1 MVASMKIVM
10 ISSVPAFPTTQG
22 NRSRIRAMAEQLV
35 ALDHEFHLVLL
46 PADRKG
52 YDLDAHRA
60 AFDHPDGQRVHL
72 VSNGGRL
79 AHRLFR
85 LRRSLRKA
93 WRKPL
98 RRMGLD
104 IGFYSPLELLWNHR
118 WDDQLRALCA
128 DADAVI
134 VAYAI
139 NSYAL
144 TLCPEDTRRIL
155 DTHDVFADRHRAF
168 REQGMPGK
176 YWISLKPEQELR
188 AFRRA
193 DSVLAI
199 QGEEAEE
206 ISHRLASEEA
216 PDQPDVAVVSHL
228 LDTGNRL
235 TDFRTDDAALFVG
248 SDNPA
253 NLQAVETFISET
265 LPLIRR
271 RRPDFRLHLAGSVCK
286 KVADHPGVARHGFV
300 DDLSEAYLQ
309 APISLNPMLV
319 GTGINIKLLEAMATG
334 VPIVSSQTGLRGLPE
349 PQHGGIISLPDG
361 DHAGFAEA
369 VCTLAGDAGK
379 RRALGRQAHAAAQ
392 LWADQQI
399 EALFTEV
406 SGGAAGARWTTP
418 ASAQQ
423 AL

>member
-1 MVASMKIVM
+1 MKIIV

-35 ALDHEFHLVLL
+35 ARDNEVHLVLL
-46 PADRKG
+46 PADRKA

-60 AFDHPDGQRVHL
+60 AFDQPEGQRVHL
-72 VSNGGRL
+72 VSNGGRVG
-79 AHRLFR
+79 HRLFR

-104 IGFYSPLELLWNHR
+104 IGFYSPLELLWNHH

-144 TLCPEDTRRIL
+144 TLCPEGARRIL
-155 DTHDVFADRHRAF
+155 DTHDVFADRHRVF
-168 REQGMPGK
+168 RAQGMPDK

-199 QGEEAEE
+199 QGDEAED
-206 ISHRLASEEA
+206 IRRRLASTDA
-216 PDQPDVAVVSHL
+216 QRQPKVTMVSHL
-228 LDTGNRL
+228 LDTSNCL
-235 TDFRTDDAALFVG
+235 TDFGADDAALFVG

-253 NLQAVETFISET
+253 NLQAVETFISDT
-265 LPLIRR
+265 LPLIRH
-271 RRPDFRLHLAGSVCK
+271 RRPDFRLHLAGSVCRK
-286 KVADHPGVARHGFV
+286 LADRPGVIRHGFV

-334 VPIVSSQTGLRGLPE
+334 VPIVSSQTGLRGLP
-349 PQHGGIISLPDG
+349 PSQQGGIISLPDG
-361 DHAGFAEA
+361 AHEGFADA
-369 VCTLAGDAGK
+369 VCALAGDAGK
-379 RRALGRQAHAAAQ
+379 RRALGEQAHAAAQ
-392 LWADQQI
+392 LWANRQI
-399 EALFTEV
+399 EALFKELSSDAV
-406 SGGAAGARWTTP
+406 AP
-418 ASAQQ
+418 
-423 AL
+423 